1 MTVDILDLF
10 ERGTAWT
17 ATKIAGA
24 AGKLDAPTNCDGW
37 DVRRMID
44 HLLAG
49 HAMFAASASGGE
61 FAPPPDPPPTLTGDD
76 PAAQYEDA
84 RKATAHAF
92 GQPGVLGSTIGH
104 LPAPQAIG
112 IAFCDNLIHGWDLA
126 VSTGQDAA
134 MPDDLATAA
143 FAMLDGNIP
152 DERRDNGLF
161 KRSVPVA
168 DDASMQDRLV
178 AYTGRDPR

>member
-1 MTVDILDLF
+1 MDILDLF

-17 ATKIAGA
+17 QTKVAGA
-24 AGKLDAPTNCDGW
+24 ADKLDAPTNCDGW

-49 HAMFAASASGGE
+49 QQMFAASATGGT
-61 FAPPPDPPPTLTGDD
+61 FAPPDDPPPALTGDD

-92 GQPGVLGSTIGH
+92 AQDGVLASTIAH
-104 LPAPQAIG
+104 MPAPQALG

-126 VSTGQDAA
+126 RSTGQDAT
-134 MPDDLATAA
+134 MPEDLATAA

-152 DERRDNGLF
+152 DERRNSGLF
-161 KRSVPVA
+161 KSSVPVA
-168 DDASMQDRLV
+168 DDASMQDKLV

>member
-1 MTVDILDLF
+1 MDILDLF

-24 AGKLDAPTNCDGW
+24 ADRLDAPTNCDGW
-37 DVRRMID
+37 NVRRLID

-49 HAMFAASASGGE
+49 QEMFAASASGGA
-61 FAPPPDPPPTLTGDD
+61 FAPPADPPPPLVADD
-76 PAAQYEDA
+76 PAGQYEEA

-92 GQPGVLGSTIGH
+92 EQDGVLASTIGH
-104 LPAPQAIG
+104 LPAAQALG

-126 VSTGQDAA
+126 RSTGQDPT
-134 MPDDLATAA
+134 MPDGLADAA

-152 DERRDNGLF
+152 DDPARERAVQAGG
-161 KRSVPVA
+161 S
-168 DDASMQDRLV
+168 RL
-178 AYTGRDPR
+178 GRCERAGQARRVHRT